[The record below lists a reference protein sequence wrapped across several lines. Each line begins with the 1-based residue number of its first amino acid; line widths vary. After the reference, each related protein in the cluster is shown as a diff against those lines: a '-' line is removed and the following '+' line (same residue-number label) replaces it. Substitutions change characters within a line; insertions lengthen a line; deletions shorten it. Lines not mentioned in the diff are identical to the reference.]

1 MKSSI
6 LKKSLVFILIVIL
19 SFLLFF
25 GLGDLEKT
33 TNQLISFGILIFSEL
48 LIFLSIIL
56 PSIKSKS
63 IEDLLSASVLY
74 TFMTIILNYII
85 RPSLTKSLIVWNVA
99 LFIIYL
105 IIVIIVCFK
114 KKK

>member
-1 MKSSI
+1 MKNSI

-33 TNQLISFGILIFSEL
+33 TNELISFGFLIFSEL
-48 LIFLSIIL
+48 LIFLSVIL
-56 PSIKSKS
+56 PSIKNKS

-74 TFMTIILNYII
+74 TLMMIILNYII

>member
-1 MKSSI
+1 MKNSI

-48 LIFLSIIL
+48 LIFLSVIL
-56 PSIKSKS
+56 PSIKNKS

-74 TFMTIILNYII
+74 TLMMIILNYII
-85 RPSLTKSLIVWNVA
+85 RPSVTKSLIVWNVS

-105 IIVIIVCFK
+105 IIVILVCFK

>member
-1 MKSSI
+1 MKNSI
-6 LKKSLVFILIVIL
+6 LKRILVFILIVAL

-48 LIFLSIIL
+48 LIFLSVVL
-56 PSIKSKS
+56 PSIKNKS
-63 IEDLLSASVLY
+63 IEDLLSASILY
-74 TFMTIILNYII
+74 TFMAIILNYII
-85 RPSLTKSLIVWNVA
+85 RPSVTKSLIVWNVA

-105 IIVIIVCFK
+105 IIVIIACFRK
-114 KKK
+114 KK

>member
-1 MKSSI
+1 MKNSI
-6 LKKSLVFILIVIL
+6 LKKLLVFILIVAL

-33 TNQLISFGILIFSEL
+33 TNKLISFGILIFSEL
-48 LIFLSIIL
+48 LIFLSVVL
-56 PSIKSKS
+56 PSIKNKS
-63 IEDLLSASVLY
+63 IEDLLSASILY
-74 TFMTIILNYII
+74 TFMTIIFNYII
-85 RPSLTKSLIVWNVA
+85 RPSATKSLIVWNVA

>member
-1 MKSSI
+1 MKNSI

-33 TNQLISFGILIFSEL
+33 TNQLISFGILIFSEV

-105 IIVIIVCFK
+105 IIVILVCFK

>member
-1 MKSSI
+1 MKNSI
-6 LKKSLVFILIVIL
+6 LKKILVFILIVAL

-48 LIFLSIIL
+48 LIFLSVVL
-56 PSIKSKS
+56 PSIKNKS
-63 IEDLLSASVLY
+63 IEDLLSASILY
-74 TFMTIILNYII
+74 TFMVIILNYII
-85 RPSLTKSLIVWNVA
+85 RPSVTKSLIVWNVA

-105 IIVIIVCFK
+105 IIVIIACFRK
-114 KKK
+114 KK